1 MVLSLPGALMRPL
14 RQIGTTLRAQ
24 ARTILPTQGRYRH
37 FQQQGLANRFAQ
49 VQPPTVVK
57 QHVIVT
63 LERFLLAARRR
74 PGPFRVHHERR
85 FQRQIEL
92 PQAAHA
98 LEVGPR
104 QNGAPHRHPLAELID
119 LELAANC
126 FAPFRLRESDVG
138 SRALGLHPVNGRAQ
152 GGEIEDETG
161 HTHMGRPKAAPLK
174 RP

>member
-1 MVLSLPGALMRPL
+1 
-14 RQIGTTLRAQ
+14 
-24 ARTILPTQGRYRH
+24 
-37 FQQQGLANRFAQ
+37 
-49 VQPPTVVK
+49 VK

-63 LERFLLAARRR
+63 LERFLLTARRR

-104 QNGAPHRHPLAELID
+104 LNGAPHRHPLAELID

-138 SRALGLHPVNGRAQ
+138 SRALGLHPVDGRAQ
-152 GGEIEDETG
+152 GGEIEDEAG
-161 HTHMGRPKAAPLK
+161 HTHMGRPKAAP
-174 RP
+174 